1 MRKAS
6 GILAA
11 CLLICACGQG
21 PRILDYRLT
30 ETLSDRDFDYAWLG
44 DIDSVTPPY
53 PANGNHQIGDL
64 KTNSG
69 EYTIYKFIREYR
81 PESWPAESPEKL
93 HDLLMIKADGQGNI
107 LDAYHYTLEWSDSP
121 SLDLYG
127 MSAKGL
133 SLKRELTIADFEFKN
148 SQGLPYEE

>member
-1 MRKAS
+1 MKTAI
-6 GILAA
+6 GVLVLCLLTGA
-11 CLLICACGQG
+11 CLQE

-30 ETLSDRDFDYAWLG
+30 ETLPDRDFDYAWLG
-44 DIDSVTPPY
+44 DIDSVPPPY
-53 PANGNHQIGDL
+53 PLNGEHQIGDL
-64 KTNSG
+64 KTIPG
-69 EYTIYKFIREYR
+69 DHTIYKFIREYK

-93 HDLLMIKADGQGNI
+93 HDLLMIKTDGRGNV

-133 SLKRELTIADFEFKN
+133 NLKRQLTIADFEFKN
-148 SQGLPYEE
+148 SQGLPLR